1 MCMQTPTWSCPA
13 RSANR
18 AWAACGAHSL
28 AVGRACC
35 RRQTTNTTCGLV
47 SCRLCR
53 ALPAASPPGR
63 SHGHQAGAR
72 HKRAVQ
78 PLRAAPQL
86 LLLGVLGVGD
96 IDQLVPSVQRR
107 LEAALAD
114 GTAFD
119 SVDAALHALRM
130 AAFAAEAM
138 QHVGLAAGV
147 EPDPLPQPPAARA
160 LLDQARLPALQQL
173 SSAARAQVQAQLLL
187 TAMQLVPAVVGAA
200 DALLQHG
207 MLQAGPQC
215 SSLHSR
221 KVLLLGSF
229 LMWLGRWAAATTHA
243 FSPQAPIGDAI
254 ASIARTWLLVQTRLL
269 QLHAAYP
276 SATGSSG
283 SSSSHLAGLQSL
295 LSGLSQCIR
304 GLTELN
310 GQLQLAARAAVLA
323 ESSTAAG
330 SGAAGQHPLL
340 PTMWQLVTTASITAH
355 LAAGLPQLATDAA
368 AQQAKWHLLACSPGE
383 PPVVRG
389 ADLIGSAMTGL
400 RTCLKGPWNLP
411 EDADGRPAAAALE
424 VGW

>member
-1 MCMQTPTWSCPA
+1 M
-13 RSANR
+13 
-18 AWAACGAHSL
+18 
-28 AVGRACC
+28 
-35 RRQTTNTTCGLV
+35 
-47 SCRLCR
+47 
-53 ALPAASPPGR
+53 
-63 SHGHQAGAR
+63 
-72 HKRAVQ
+72 
-78 PLRAAPQL
+78 
-86 LLLGVLGVGD
+86 
-96 IDQLVPSVQRR
+96 
-107 LEAALAD
+107 
-114 GTAFD
+114 
-119 SVDAALHALRM
+119 
-130 AAFAAEAM
+130 
-138 QHVGLAAGV
+138 
-147 EPDPLPQPPAARA
+147 
-160 LLDQARLPALQQL
+160 
-173 SSAARAQVQAQLLL
+173 QAQLLL

-283 SSSSHLAGLQSL
+283 SSNSSSGGGGGNGSSQSSSSSHLAGLQSL

-340 PTMWQLVTTASITAH
+340 PTMRQLVTTASITAH